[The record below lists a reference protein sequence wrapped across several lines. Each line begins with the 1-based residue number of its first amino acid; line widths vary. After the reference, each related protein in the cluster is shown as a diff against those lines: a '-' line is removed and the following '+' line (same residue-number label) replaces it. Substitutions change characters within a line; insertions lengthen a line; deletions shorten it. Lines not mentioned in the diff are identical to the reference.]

1 MLMKHEIMKSCNR
14 TLILF
19 LAIIF
24 INNCTKITPKIN
36 KDKFVFLSNRES
48 SKGNFDIFL
57 SDLHDTNQINLTKD
71 IQFIRS
77 ISKPILSPNK
87 RHVLY
92 TSFNKNQ
99 KSLHLIDIET
109 KEDIYLSDLKM
120 DKAYASFIEN
130 GDKILFTKKIEKV
143 MQLFTID
150 VNGQNEKNISSTDND
165 EYKAQISS
173 FNNILVFL
181 RKVNK
186 KTSIVIRDLR
196 TKKEDSVEVNGNYI
210 NPSFN
215 NDNKIIYE
223 SFTKG
228 SYKIF
233 IYDIKTKK
241 IEQVTTGD
249 ANAHYPVFINDNQSL
264 LFISDG
270 RGKKFRDLCML
281 NLKTKKH
288 TFLSSDLNMINQ
300 NFDLSVDK
308 NNVIFESIQFGN
320 AEIYLY
326 EINSKGIVNLSKN
339 SAWDCQPSF

>member
-1 MLMKHEIMKSCNR
+1 MLKKHKIMKSYISI
-14 TLILF
+14 LISS

-24 INNCTKITPKIN
+24 ISNCGKIPSEIDKN
-36 KDKFVFLSNRES
+36 KFVFLSNRDS
-48 SKGNFDIFL
+48 PKGEFDIFL
-57 SDLHDTNQINLTKD
+57 SELHDTNQINLTED

-92 TSFNKNQ
+92 TSFDKNQ

-130 GDKILFTKKIEKV
+130 GDKILFTKKIKKV

-150 VNGQNEKNISSTDND
+150 VNGQNEKNISSTNND

-186 KTSIVIRDLR
+186 KTFIVIRDLM
-196 TKKEDSVEVNGNYI
+196 TKKEDSVEVYGNYI
-210 NPSFN
+210 NPSF
-215 NDNKIIYE
+215 DNEDRIIYE
-223 SFTKG
+223 SFIEK
-228 SYKIF
+228 SYKVF

-249 ANAHYPVFINDNQSL
+249 ANAHNPVFVNQNKSV
-264 LFISDG
+264 LFLSDG
-270 RGKKFRDLCML
+270 RGKKFRDLCVL
-281 NLKTKKH
+281 NLNTKKYE
-288 TFLSSDLNMINQ
+288 FPSSGLNMLNQ
-300 NFDLSVDK
+300 NFDLSIDK

-339 SAWDCQPSF
+339 SAWDCEPSF